1 MQPVF
6 AQSTVSPQRPGDAGY
21 DALLQAATA
30 PLQAA
35 LGDTVRVDVERLDRL
50 GRWAFLQGTMR
61 AAEGGRPDLSGTRY
75 AERASEGGM
84 SDVYV
89 ALMQAKGASEN
100 DAHELSDNEVDT
112 RSGADDLDATN
123 TTDSGAEPAEWILVD
138 HAIGP
143 SDVSWLTWPQDHAAP
158 RQLFGF

>member
-35 LGDTVRVDVERLDRL
+35 LGETVRVDVERLDRL

-61 AAEGGRPDLSGTRY
+61 AAEGGRPDFAGTRY
-75 AERASEGGM
+75 AERASAGGM

-89 ALMQAKGASEN
+89 ALLQAEGASEN
-100 DAHELSDNEVDT
+100 DAPQAFGSEVDALA
-112 RSGADDLDATN
+112 GADESDPSH
-123 TTDSGAEPAEWILVD
+123 TTGSGAESVEWILVD

-143 SDVSWLTWPQDHAAP
+143 SDVNWLTWPQDYAAP

>member
-6 AQSTVSPQRPGDAGY
+6 AQSTVTPQRPGDPGY

-30 PLQAA
+30 PLQAQ

-61 AAEGGRPDLSGTRY
+61 AAEGGRPDFADTLY
-75 AERASEGGM
+75 ADRASEGGM

-89 ALMQAKGASEN
+89 ALLQADEAADDQDQPPPSGDVHDGGKEN
-100 DAHELSDNEVDT
+100 DVGDT
-112 RSGADDLDATN
+112 TVSETEI
-123 TTDSGAEPAEWILVD
+123 TEWTLVD

-143 SDVSWLTWPQDHAAP
+143 SDVSWLNWPQDHAAP